1 MNLYQPQTI
10 HQYLSGTAGLDDIEK
25 RLATVAFYS
34 DMLMSNIR
42 EQYTSLVISHAGRM
56 CCFFQGS
63 KDRISTYKNLMC
75 NRSSSSISFLIKTY
89 LNQRSTFKHILY
101 LVKNPIEPMQILSLP
116 VAKLIDKSQRMHY
129 LTFTGAHL
137 LEGQRH
143 CQLDFKRQKILFSRK
158 WIELVQNFINQQAMI
173 IQFQLTWNK

>member
-1 MNLYQPQTI
+1 MLKLYQPQTI
-10 HQYLSGTAGLDDIEK
+10 HEYLSGTVGLDEIEQ

-34 DMLMSNIR
+34 DMLLCNIR
-42 EQYTSLVISHAGRM
+42 EQYTSLAISHAGRM
-56 CCFFQGS
+56 CCFFQAA
-63 KDRISTYKNLMC
+63 KETISTHKNFTC

-101 LVKNPIEPMQILSLP
+101 LVKNLTEPMQVLSLP

-137 LEGQRH
+137 LEGLKH
-143 CQLDFKRQKILFSRK
+143 CQLDFIKKRTHFSRK
-158 WIELVQNFINQQAMI
+158 EIELVQNFIYDS
-173 IQFQLTWNK
+173 FF